1 MIAMINF
8 KFLNIKSIFA
18 INYSKFIFVLI
29 QMHTY
34 NKFVELIMYHQIKTQ
49 LQKLEKIEILQ
60 KQLKTIT
67 VNARYSVQRDELH
80 TKIVLHTC
88 KDSGKNTILP
98 YKMNPRSYLQHR
110 AHCSSE

>member
-34 NKFVELIMYHQIKTQ
+34 NKFVELIMYQQIKT
-49 LQKLEKIEILQ
+49 KI
-60 KQLKTIT
+60 
-67 VNARYSVQRDELH
+67 
-80 TKIVLHTC
+80 
-88 KDSGKNTILP
+88 GKN
-98 YKMNPRSYLQHR
+98 
-110 AHCSSE
+110 